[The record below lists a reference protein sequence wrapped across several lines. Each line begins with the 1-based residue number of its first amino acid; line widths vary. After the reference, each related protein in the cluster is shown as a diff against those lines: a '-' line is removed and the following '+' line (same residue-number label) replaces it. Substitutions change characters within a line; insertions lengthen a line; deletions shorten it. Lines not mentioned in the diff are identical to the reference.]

1 MATISAA
8 DMQVPQLFAELSVE
22 KMPAH
27 WLMARLGKRV
37 LRPGGLDATRW
48 LLDQCQI
55 GRNDDVVE
63 FAPGLGV
70 TARLVA
76 HSAPRSYTGIERD
89 RQAAAFATAA
99 LHRARVES
107 ARIVRGDAAAVPLPD
122 SSASVLIGEAMLS
135 MQPQEHK
142 FAILSEARRLLRPNG
157 RYAIHELA
165 ILPDDIDAAK
175 MSLLQYDLSK
185 EIHVGVRIGTVREW
199 QSWVTDAG
207 FSIEATANKPMKLL
221 EPDRLIR
228 DEGVFGMAKF
238 LTNVA
243 RTPGAARRLLRV
255 RAAFRKYSSNLCAV
269 AIVAKR
275 R

>member
-1 MATISAA
+1 MTTLSAA
-8 DMQVPQLFAELSVE
+8 DMQVPELFAELSVE

-37 LRPGGLDATRW
+37 LRPGGLEATRW
-48 LLDQCQI
+48 LLEQCQI
-55 GRNDDVVE
+55 GSNDDVIE

-76 HSAPRSYTGIERD
+76 HSTPQSYTGIERD
-89 RQAAAFATAA
+89 RQAAAFATTA
-99 LHRARVES
+99 LQRAHVGN
-107 ARIVRGDAAAVPLPD
+107 AKILRGDAAAVPLPD

-142 FAILSEARRLLRPNG
+142 LAILSEARRLLRRNG

-165 ILPDDIDAAK
+165 VLPDDIDSAK
-175 MSLLQYDLSK
+175 MSLLHYDLSK

-199 QSWVTDAG
+199 QSWVADAG
-207 FSIEATANKPMKLL
+207 FSIEATTIKPMRLL

-228 DEGVFGMAKF
+228 DEGLLGMARF

-243 RTPGAARRLLRV
+243 KTPGAARRLLRV
-255 RAAFRKYSSNLCAV
+255 RAAFRKYSSNLCAI
-269 AIVAKR
+269 AIVAR
-275 R
+275 RP